1 MGNSCNTNF
10 RNNIDNFDNDNPIS
24 MSFNQS
30 IEKITFKNIRKN
42 NYLNSEI
49 PFNYDS
55 VLKFLNNNNISNLYN
70 ENSNIE
76 NFKSIKKF
84 NTEFKYLKYI
94 NFEEK
99 GEKLCMIKE
108 LNFTEETKKYFE
120 QLNLIIEL
128 KLNFLLKCQGY
139 IPLDNKILLIYPFIS
154 NNLSSLIKKDVL
166 DFSNKLIITEN
177 LLFCLKICHENNLTF
192 QYVNIDTIFFV
203 GKNLKMKILGL
214 ERFFDENKEEQSKID
229 ITIIGKILLQIFSG
243 NSENNN
249 INNLDLIDN
258 LYIKAF
264 IIGLIRED
272 LNEIPNEDNIIE
284 IFNII
289 ENNINHNKDIT

>member
-1 MGNSCNTNF
+1 MGNTCNAKF
-10 RNNIDNFDNDNPIS
+10 GNNIDNFDNENPIS
-24 MSFNQS
+24 MSFNKS
-30 IEKITFKNIRKN
+30 IEKITLKTNRKN
-42 NYLNSEI
+42 NYLNSGI
-49 PFNYDS
+49 SYDYDS
-55 VLKFLNNNNISNLYN
+55 VLKFLNNNNILNLIN

-76 NFKSIKKF
+76 NSKFIKKF

-94 NFEEK
+94 IFEEK

-108 LNFTEETKKYFE
+108 LNFTEETQKYFE

-128 KLNFLLKCQGY
+128 KLNFFLKCQGY
-139 IPLDNKILLIYPFIS
+139 IALDNKILLIYPFIS
-154 NNLSSLIKKDVL
+154 NNLSNLIKKDVL
-166 DFSNKLIITEN
+166 DFSNKLTITEN
-177 LLFCLKICHENNLTF
+177 LLSCLKICHENNLTF

-214 ERFFDENKEEQSKID
+214 ERFFEESKEEQSTID

-243 NSENNN
+243 NSNNN
-249 INNLDLIDN
+249 INNLELIDN

-284 IFNII
+284 IFNQIK
-289 ENNINHNKDIT
+289 NNINHNNDNS

>member
-1 MGNSCNTNF
+1 MGNTCNAKF
-10 RNNIDNFDNDNPIS
+10 GNNIDNFDNENPIS
-24 MSFNQS
+24 MSFNKS
-30 IEKITFKNIRKN
+30 IEKITLKTNRKN
-42 NYLNSEI
+42 NYLNSGI
-49 PFNYDS
+49 SYDYDS
-55 VLKFLNNNNISNLYN
+55 VLKFLNNNNILNLIN

-76 NFKSIKKF
+76 NSKFIKKF

-94 NFEEK
+94 IFEEK

-108 LNFTEETKKYFE
+108 LNFTEETQKYFE

-128 KLNFLLKCQGY
+128 KLNFFLKCQGY
-139 IPLDNKILLIYPFIS
+139 IALDNKILLIYPFIS
-154 NNLSSLIKKDVL
+154 NNLSNLIKKDVL
-166 DFSNKLIITEN
+166 DFSNKLTITEN
-177 LLFCLKICHENNLTF
+177 LLSCLKICHENNLTF

-214 ERFFDENKEEQSKID
+214 ERFFEESKEEQSKID

-243 NSENNN
+243 NSNNN
-249 INNLDLIDN
+249 INNLELIDN

-284 IFNII
+284 IFNQIK
-289 ENNINHNKDIT
+289 NNINHNNDNS

>member
-1 MGNSCNTNF
+1 MGNSCNSNF
-10 RNNIDNFDNDNPIS
+10 GNNIDNFDNDNPIS
-24 MSFNQS
+24 ISSNKS
-30 IEKITFKNIRKN
+30 IEKITLKNNRKN
-42 NYLNSEI
+42 NYLNSGI

-55 VLKFLNNNNISNLYN
+55 VLKYLNNNNILNLFN

-76 NFKSIKKF
+76 NLNFIKKF
-84 NTEFKYLKYI
+84 DTEFKYLKYI
-94 NFEEK
+94 IFEEK

-154 NNLSSLIKKDVL
+154 NNLTNLIKKDIL

-177 LLFCLKICHENNLTF
+177 LLLCLKICHKNNLTF
-192 QYVNIDTIFFV
+192 KYVNIDTIFFV

-214 ERFFDENKEEQSKID
+214 ERFIDEKKEEQSKID

-264 IIGLIRED
+264 IIGLIREV
-272 LNEIPNEDNIIE
+272 LNELPNEDNIIE
-284 IFNII
+284 IFNLIK
-289 ENNINHNKDIT
+289 NNINHNKDIT

>member
-1 MGNSCNTNF
+1 MGNTCNAKF
-10 RNNIDNFDNDNPIS
+10 GNNIDNFDNENPIS
-24 MSFNQS
+24 MSFNKS
-30 IEKITFKNIRKN
+30 IEKIILKTNRKN
-42 NYLNSEI
+42 NYLNSGI
-49 PFNYDS
+49 SYDYDS
-55 VLKFLNNNNISNLYN
+55 VLKFLNNNNILNLIN

-76 NFKSIKKF
+76 NSKFIKKF

-94 NFEEK
+94 IFEEK

-108 LNFTEETKKYFE
+108 LNFTEETQKYFE

-128 KLNFLLKCQGY
+128 KLNFFLKCQGY
-139 IPLDNKILLIYPFIS
+139 IALDNKILLIYPFIS
-154 NNLSSLIKKDVL
+154 NNLSNLIKKDVL
-166 DFSNKLIITEN
+166 DFSNKLTITEN
-177 LLFCLKICHENNLTF
+177 LLSCLKICHENNLTF

-214 ERFFDENKEEQSKID
+214 ERFFEESKEEQSKID

-243 NSENNN
+243 NSNNN
-249 INNLDLIDN
+249 INNLELIDN

-284 IFNII
+284 IFNQIK
-289 ENNINHNKDIT
+289 NNINHNNDNS

>member
-177 LLFCLKICHENNLTF
+177 LISCLKICHKKNLTF
-192 QYVNIDTIFFV
+192 KYVNIDTIVFV

-214 ERFFDENKEEQSKID
+214 ERFIDEKKEEQSKID

-289 ENNINHNKDIT
+289 KNNINHNKDIL

>member
-1 MGNSCNTNF
+1 MGNTCNAKF
-10 RNNIDNFDNDNPIS
+10 GNNIDNFDNENPIS
-24 MSFNQS
+24 MSFNKS
-30 IEKITFKNIRKN
+30 IEKIILKTNRKN
-42 NYLNSEI
+42 NYLNSGI
-49 PFNYDS
+49 SYDYDS
-55 VLKFLNNNNISNLYN
+55 VLKFLNNNNILNLIN

-76 NFKSIKKF
+76 NSKFIKKF

-94 NFEEK
+94 TFEEK

-108 LNFTEETKKYFE
+108 LNFTEETQKYFE

-128 KLNFLLKCQGY
+128 KLNFFLKCQGY
-139 IPLDNKILLIYPFIS
+139 IALDNKILLIYPFIS
-154 NNLSSLIKKDVL
+154 NNLSNLIKKDVL
-166 DFSNKLIITEN
+166 DFSNKLTITEN
-177 LLFCLKICHENNLTF
+177 LLSCLKICHENNLTF

-214 ERFFDENKEEQSKID
+214 ERFFEESKEEQSKID

-243 NSENNN
+243 NSNNN
-249 INNLDLIDN
+249 INNLELIDN

-284 IFNII
+284 IFNQIK
-289 ENNINHNKDIT
+289 NNINHNNDNS

>member
-1 MGNSCNTNF
+1 MGNTCNAKF
-10 RNNIDNFDNDNPIS
+10 GNNIDNFDNENPIS
-24 MSFNQS
+24 MSFNKS
-30 IEKITFKNIRKN
+30 IEKIILKTNRKN
-42 NYLNSEI
+42 NYLNSGI
-49 PFNYDS
+49 SYDYDS
-55 VLKFLNNNNISNLYN
+55 VLKFLNNNNILNLIN
-70 ENSNIE
+70 ENSNVE
-76 NFKSIKKF
+76 NSKFIKKF

-94 NFEEK
+94 TFEEK

-108 LNFTEETKKYFE
+108 LNFTEETQKYFE

-128 KLNFLLKCQGY
+128 KLNFFLKCQGY
-139 IPLDNKILLIYPFIS
+139 IALDNKILLIYPFIS
-154 NNLSSLIKKDVL
+154 NNLSNLIKKDVL
-166 DFSNKLIITEN
+166 DFSNKLTITEN
-177 LLFCLKICHENNLTF
+177 LLSCLKICHENNLTF

-214 ERFFDENKEEQSKID
+214 ERFFEESKEEQSKID

-243 NSENNN
+243 NSNNN
-249 INNLDLIDN
+249 INNLELIDN

-284 IFNII
+284 IFNQIK
-289 ENNINHNKDIT
+289 NNINHNNDNS